1 MLTLTVFSVATRC
14 LGFIYKIYLTKI
26 MTTTELGIYNVTLS
40 IFMVLLTIVGS
51 SIPLTISKITAKNK
65 SQGQLYNTNYSVTS
79 ALIYNT
85 FLAIFISLIAILSKP
100 LLILLIGDSLGFS
113 IILTLIP
120 SIAFTAIYSQLRGYL
135 WGLEN
140 YFAVSIVE
148 FVEQIIKIAL
158 CIAFVASNFF
168 SNPIIAVANAMN
180 VSCGL
185 STLLGIYLYLKNSGR
200 FKYKK
205 GYFKEIIKSS
215 APLTFVR
222 VLGSLLQPIV
232 SIIIPFRLVSI
243 TFTRSEILAEL
254 GIIMGMSMPLLS
266 IPSTIIG
273 ALCMVLIPKISGD
286 NKEKLNEQINY
297 YILFTICCIF
307 IFIPIFVV
315 LGEPICTLV
324 FSNAQAGRYLS
335 TMSWVMLP
343 IGISQ
348 ITTSILNALSEENKT
363 FIYFIISNA
372 IMLVFTLIFTPLIG
386 TSILVIGIGLSAT
399 ITTILNLCKIRK
411 ILGIKTNI
419 LILILEHI
427 LISLPVILLS
437 TYTYN
442 ILSRNL
448 GQFFSISLTAM
459 ISIISFIS
467 LLFAFNILN
476 FSTIKKYFIK
486 NKKQC
491 FK

>member
-51 SIPLTISKITAKNK
+51 SIPLTISKITAKNR

-85 FLAIFISLIAILSKP
+85 FLAIFISIIAIISKP
-100 LLILLIGDSLGFS
+100 ILILLIGDNLGFS

-158 CIAFVASNFF
+158 CIAFVASNLF

-185 STLLGIYLYLKNSGR
+185 STCLGIYLYLKNSGR

-324 FSNAQAGRYLS
+324 FNNAQAGRYLS

-372 IMLVFTLIFTPLIG
+372 IMLIFTLIFTPLIG

-411 ILGIKTNI
+411 ILGTKTNI
-419 LILILEHI
+419 LVLILEHI

-442 ILSRNL
+442 IFSKSL
-448 GQFFSISLTAM
+448 GQFMSISLTA
-459 ISIISFIS
+459 IVSIISFIA
-467 LLFAFNILN
+467 LLFTFNILN
-476 FSTIKKYFIK
+476 FSSIKKYLIK